1 MGKTDQMRIGI
12 RIIKFRKNKKAPPE
26 RPEWRKRITYKSSDN
41 IQLVVHLIQR
51 EGKQRGAILSGSSW
65 RDQTPTLLK
74 MRRSEMGITQK
85 QVAERAGI
93 TITQYQRFELGTRSI
108 SNASFRVVLRICDA
122 LRIDPFEI

>member
-1 MGKTDQMRIGI
+1 
-12 RIIKFRKNKKAPPE
+12 
-26 RPEWRKRITYKSSDN
+26 
-41 IQLVVHLIQR
+41 
-51 EGKQRGAILSGSSW
+51 
-65 RDQTPTLLK
+65 
-74 MRRSEMGITQK
+74 MGITQK